1 MKIYHYDRDTFEY
14 LYATDAEFD
23 PAELEI
29 NHKKVYL
36 IPANAT
42 KLKPPKTQEHEAAL
56 WQDTNWKIEP
66 DYRNTYVI
74 NEFKEI
80 KLIKEIGALPDG
92 YFAIT
97 EEQAEKV
104 KQDPLYYIVQDGKL
118 VVNPNYEEDKKAQE
132 REKLQHFSLTK
143 REVFLALYA
152 AKGIT
157 PEQVRGSIT
166 DTAALIEFDYA
177 TQYYRG
183 NPLIDAIG
191 SQLGYTT
198 EDLDYL
204 FINKVLPEKE

>member
-1 MKIYHYDRDTFEY
+1 MIIYNYDDKTFEY
-14 LYATDAEFD
+14 TGQNNADLD
-23 PAELEI
+23 PEQSRIEGEYI
-29 NHKKVYL
+29 YL
-36 IPANAT
+36 IPANST
-42 KLKPPKTQEHEAAL
+42 TIKPPKIKKNEVAL
-56 WQDTNWKIEP
+56 WDKTNWKIVP

-80 KLIKEIGALPDG
+80 KFIKDIGALPDG
-92 YFAIT
+92 YFVIT

-104 KQDPLYYIVQDGKL
+104 KQDPLYYIVENEKL
-118 VVNPNYEEDKKAQE
+118 IINPNYDEDKKAQE
-132 REKLQHFSLTK
+132 REKILRLSLTK

-177 TQYYRG
+177 TEYYRG

>member
-23 PAELEI
+23 PAELAI

-36 IPANAT
+36 IPADAT
-42 KLKPPKTQEHEAAL
+42 EMKPPKTQVHEVAL
-56 WQDTNWKIEP
+56 WDKTNWKIEP

-80 KLIKEIGALPDG
+80 KFIKDIGALLDG

-97 EEQAEKV
+97 EEEAEKV
-104 KQDPLYYIVQDGKL
+104 KQDPLYYIVENGKL
-118 VVNPNYEEDKKAQE
+118 IVNPNYDEEKKAQE
-132 REKLQHFSLTK
+132 REKILQLSLTK
-143 REVFLALYA
+143 REVFLALYN

-177 TQYYRG
+177 TEYYRG